1 MVMQKKKKKNIKK
14 GYNPPFVKTVS
25 FMIEQGFAGS
35 AKVGDNTES
44 TMGTQQL
51 GNQNDWSVNWRQ
63 SAQ

>member
-1 MVMQKKKKKNIKK
+1 MVMHNMDKKNIKK

-35 AKVGDNTES
+35 AKVGDVTES
-44 TMGTQQL
+44 TMGTQRL
-51 GNQNDWSVNWRQ
+51 DNQNDWSVNWRQ

>member
-1 MVMQKKKKKNIKK
+1 MHNMDKKNIKK
-14 GYNPPFVKTVS
+14 GYKPPFVKTAY

-35 AKVGDNTES
+35 AKVGSVTES

-51 GNQNDWSVNWRQ
+51 DNQNDWSVNWRQ